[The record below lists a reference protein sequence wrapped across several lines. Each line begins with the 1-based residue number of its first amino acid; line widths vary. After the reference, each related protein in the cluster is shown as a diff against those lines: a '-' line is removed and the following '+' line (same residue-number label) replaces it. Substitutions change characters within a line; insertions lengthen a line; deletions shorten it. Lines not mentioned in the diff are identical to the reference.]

1 MSEGRVDGTR
11 VAEPSVGARVGEP
24 GVSGVRSAFA
34 RAGRAWQR
42 LTGRGNAS
50 LNPGL
55 VAALLVVFVALSV
68 FTPYFF
74 TTPNLL
80 NIGKAVAI
88 VGIAAAGQTI
98 VIIGG
103 GFDLSVGSTMAAAG
117 MLAAFLL
124 EAGTAIPIAFT
135 AAIALG
141 VLIGAVNGT
150 LITRFRINPLI
161 ATLGT
166 LAIVRGLAFVISG
179 GQEIVINDAA
189 WLSLGTGDLLGIPY
203 IVIVLLGTFLV
214 FGLAMPRTAFGRY
227 TYAIGSNIRAA
238 RLAGVAVD
246 RWRMLI
252 YVTCG
257 ITAALSGLVLTA
269 RTGSARPS
277 AAVGFELDVI
287 TAVILGGASLSGGR
301 GTLSGT
307 LVGLLLIG
315 VVNNG
320 LTLAQVPAYWQGVVK
335 GAILLAA
342 VLYDELRRSRRED
355 T

>member
-1 MSEGRVDGTR
+1 VTAAVGTT
-11 VAEPSVGARVGEP
+11 ARV
-24 GVSGVRSAFA
+24 RS
-34 RAGRAWQR
+34 R
-42 LTGRGNAS
+42 LLRRGPNS

-55 VAALLVVFVALSV
+55 VAALVVVFVVLS
-68 FTPYFF
+68 FASPYFL
-74 TTPNLL
+74 TPANLL
-80 NIGKAVAI
+80 NIAKAVAI
-88 VGIAAAGQTI
+88 VGIAAAGESI
-98 VIIGG
+98 VIFSG

-124 EAGTAIPIAFT
+124 ESGAPIPVAFA

-150 LITRFRINPLI
+150 IISRFRINPLI
-161 ATLGT
+161 ATLAT

-179 GQEIVINDAA
+179 GQEIVISDTA
-189 WLSLGTGDLLGIPY
+189 WLGLGTGAFLEIPF
-203 IVIVLLGTFLV
+203 IVLVLLGTFLV
-214 FGLAMPRTAFGRY
+214 FGWAMPRTSFGRY
-227 TYAIGSNIRAA
+227 TYAIGSNPRAA
-238 RLAGVAVD
+238 RLAGIAVN

-252 YVTCG
+252 YITCG
-257 ITAALSGLVLTA
+257 ATAALSGLVLTA

-301 GTLSGT
+301 GTLAGT
-307 LVGLLLIG
+307 LVALLLIG

-335 GAILLAA
+335 GVILLAA
-342 VLYDELRRSRRED
+342 VLYDELRRARRDD